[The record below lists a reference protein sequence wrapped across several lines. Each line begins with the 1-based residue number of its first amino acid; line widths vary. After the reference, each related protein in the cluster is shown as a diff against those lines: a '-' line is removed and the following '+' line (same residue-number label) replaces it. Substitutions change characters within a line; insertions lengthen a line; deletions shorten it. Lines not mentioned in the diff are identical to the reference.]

1 MFRWERFRSH
11 DRRSDRIVIVA
22 VPVDRGKRHWIVLD
36 VNVVEFWRL
45 RNDLHRRRSV
55 VAAFPSAA
63 FASRLHTNGRP
74 RAPMRYSPERST
86 ALFGIGGRN
95 ADLNR
100 LIASVAKSV
109 VGSRCKTSGR
119 RGCRRCA
126 ARSGTHQHTA
136 LTCLVH
142 PTARYRW
149 VARTRFPASNRLLHR
164 WRRSEFRDRTAG
176 PQHPHSAPLSARHAD
191 NHPRPARGLE
201 HSNCDNRD
209 LRHGSPAPPHEVHDQ
224 DEQKD
229 DQEHIE

>member
-22 VPVDRGKRHWIVLD
+22 VPVDRGKRHWIVVLD
-36 VNVVEFWRL
+36 VTVVEFRRL

-55 VAAFPSAA
+55 VAAFLSAA
-63 FASRLHTNGRP
+63 FASRLDTNRRP
-74 RAPMRYSPERST
+74 RAPMRYSRECST

-100 LIASVAKSV
+100 LIASVAKSA
-109 VGSRCKTSGR
+109 VGSRCTTSGR
-119 RGCRRCA
+119 HGCRRCA
-126 ARSGTHQHTA
+126 ARSGTHQRTA
-136 LTCLVH
+136 LTCPVQPH
-142 PTARYRW
+142 A
-149 VARTRFPASNRLLHR
+149 
-164 WRRSEFRDRTAG
+164 TAG
-176 PQHPHSAPLSARHAD
+176 SHGRGSQHLTGCCTVGAARNSAIEQQVPSTRTAPLSARHAD
-191 NHPRPARGLE
+191 NHRRPARGLE